1 MPFGD
6 RTGPRGF
13 GPVTGRGAGYCA
25 GYPVPGY
32 AHYGQRR
39 AFGGG
44 RGRRNHYY
52 ATGLA
57 GWQRGGGGW
66 VGAGG
71 PYNPMA
77 APVGTSAP
85 VDPELQL
92 STLKAQAD
100 NLTRTL
106 EAIKEKIETWEARN
120 RKGGQ

>member
-1 MPFGD
+1 
-6 RTGPRGF
+6 
-13 GPVTGRGAGYCA
+13 
-25 GYPVPGY
+25 
-32 AHYGQRR
+32 
-39 AFGGG
+39 
-44 RGRRNHYY
+44 
-52 ATGLA
+52 
-57 GWQRGGGGW
+57 
-66 VGAGG
+66 
-71 PYNPMA
+71 MA